1 MRHLKVA
8 VVLLAGVLLT
18 NSCVGSFSLFNKLAR
33 WNKSATSE
41 RFLNELIFLII
52 SPAYAVCSVVDVL
65 VLNTIEFWSGSNPVA
80 QRVGKTIEVQGQDGR
95 YYAVTTL
102 KDG

>member
-18 NSCVGSFSLFNKLAR
+18 NSCVGSFGLFNKLAS
-33 WNKSATSE
+33 WNKSATNE
-41 RFLNELIFLII
+41 KFLNELIFLII

-65 VLNTIEFWSGSNPVA
+65 VLNTIEF
-80 QRVGKTIEVQGQDGR
+80 
-95 YYAVTTL
+95 
-102 KDG
+102 